1 MRTFCCHASLAFQS
15 TETRRLSDRSVRR
28 ASCHLELRAD
38 SGAPGHTLD
47 LALATASAY
56 GAAVSRAIRVDPR
69 RQGKVASSKG
79 TLSK

>member
-1 MRTFCCHASLAFQS
+1 MACFPKGRDSAAESA
-15 TETRRLSDRSVRR
+15 RRVRR